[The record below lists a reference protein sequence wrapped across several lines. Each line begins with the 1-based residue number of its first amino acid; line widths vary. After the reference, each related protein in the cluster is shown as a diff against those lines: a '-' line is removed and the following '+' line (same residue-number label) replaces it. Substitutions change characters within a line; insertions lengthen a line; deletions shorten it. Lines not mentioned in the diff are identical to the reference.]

1 MLEKMWEKGILLH
14 SWEECKLVET
24 LLKRIWRFLRKLKI
38 QLLYDPAKP
47 LLGIYLDKFKSGC
60 NKDTGIP
67 MFIAALV
74 TRTKLWRKL
83 T

>member
-1 MLEKMWEKGILLH
+1 VRKRNPLT
-14 SWEECKLVET
+14 SLVGMQISST
-24 LLKRIWRFLRKLKI
+24 LLKRTWRVLRKLKI
-38 QLLYDPAKP
+38 KLFYDPAKP

-67 MFIAALV
+67 MFFAALI
-74 TRTKLWRKL
+74 TITKLWKQL